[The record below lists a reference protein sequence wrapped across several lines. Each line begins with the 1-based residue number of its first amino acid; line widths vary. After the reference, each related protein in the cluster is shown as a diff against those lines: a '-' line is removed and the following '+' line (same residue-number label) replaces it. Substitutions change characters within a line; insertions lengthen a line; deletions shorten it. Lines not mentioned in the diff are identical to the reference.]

1 MKSRE
6 KTFKKTVLGN
16 RVIIKPVCE
25 ASSLFI
31 QQNYNLPEVIC
42 RLLTSRG
49 FSVANNNLQ
58 DLPNFL
64 DPKIKNLLPEPF
76 LLKDM
81 ERGVKRMAEAII
93 KNQKILLFADYDV
106 DGATSCS
113 LAYNYLSKIGFKN
126 VVFHIPDRLSEGY
139 GPNLDTF
146 KNHVKNGVELI
157 VTLDCGTSANE
168 VIDHF
173 STSKIDIIVID
184 HHLSF
189 LELPKAHSIINP
201 NRLDEDGKLSNLAAC
216 GVTFLFLVALNRHL
230 REIGFF
236 KKTKEPNL
244 MEMLDLVALGTV
256 CDVMQLD
263 LLNRAYLMAGLSNFS
278 KHNKGLQQLIKV
290 SGVDK
295 KISSYHLGFI
305 LGPRI
310 NAGGRI
316 GDASLGTQLLTRED
330 GVEEL
335 AQTLNQLNI
344 QRQEIEKIALQEA
357 REMASAVSKN
367 NYTIVLYSEN
377 WHQGVIGILASKLK
391 EEFNLPI
398 FIGTKKDDVIK
409 FSGRSIE
416 GIDIGALINEAYLKG
431 LIITGGGHKMA
442 GGLSINIKYIDEFIN
457 LMNEQIS
464 KRFSE
469 DVFEKRIHIDASLS
483 LNAINNELVER
494 LTALEPFGQ
503 GNPEPRFLIKNS
515 LIKKPKLVK
524 EKHVSCLL
532 YNGLSSEVENSTKF
546 TRAIAFN
553 VADNELGR
561 FMQNVEG
568 GEYSLIGKISENN
581 HSNDV
586 QIRIED
592 AVLN

>member
-377 WHQGVIGILASKLK
+377 WHQRCVLRLTS
-391 EEFNLPI
+391 LP
-398 FIGTKKDDVIK
+398 T
-409 FSGRSIE
+409 R
-416 GIDIGALINEAYLKG
+416 
-431 LIITGGGHKMA
+431 
-442 GGLSINIKYIDEFIN
+442 
-457 LMNEQIS
+457 
-464 KRFSE
+464 
-469 DVFEKRIHIDASLS
+469 LS
-483 LNAINNELVER
+483 L
-494 LTALEPFGQ
+494 AL
-503 GNPEPRFLIKNS
+503 
-515 LIKKPKLVK
+515 
-524 EKHVSCLL
+524 
-532 YNGLSSEVENSTKF
+532 
-546 TRAIAFN
+546 
-553 VADNELGR
+553 
-561 FMQNVEG
+561 
-568 GEYSLIGKISENN
+568 
-581 HSNDV
+581 
-586 QIRIED
+586 RI
-592 AVLN
+592 LF